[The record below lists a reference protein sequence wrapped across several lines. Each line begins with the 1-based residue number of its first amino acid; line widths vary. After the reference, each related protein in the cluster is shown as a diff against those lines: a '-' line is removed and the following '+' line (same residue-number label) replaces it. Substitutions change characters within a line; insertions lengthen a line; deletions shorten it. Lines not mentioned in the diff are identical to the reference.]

1 MKYVNANGI
10 LPEDLI
16 RELQEYIQ
24 GSYLY
29 VPVKDGRRRD
39 WGEQSGYRE
48 EIRKRNEEILGRY
61 RSGATVEALSEMYYL
76 SVHAIR
82 KIIYSK

>member
-1 MKYVNANGI
+1 MNANGI
-10 LPEDLI
+10 LPENLI
-16 RELQEYIQ
+16 CELQEYIQ
-24 GSYLY
+24 GGYLY
-29 VPVKDGRRRD
+29 VPVKGGQRKD

-48 EIRKRNEEILGRY
+48 EIRKRNQEILGRY
-61 RSGATVEALSEMYYL
+61 RSGATIEALSEAYCL

>member
-1 MKYVNANGI
+1 MKYMNANGI

-24 GSYLY
+24 GGYLY
-29 VPVKDGRRRD
+29 VPVKGGQRKV
-39 WGEQSGYRE
+39 WGEQSGYRK
-48 EIRKRNEEILGRY
+48 EISKRNEEILVRH
-61 RSGATVEALSEMYYL
+61 RSGATIEELSEAYYL

-82 KIIYSK
+82 KIIYRK